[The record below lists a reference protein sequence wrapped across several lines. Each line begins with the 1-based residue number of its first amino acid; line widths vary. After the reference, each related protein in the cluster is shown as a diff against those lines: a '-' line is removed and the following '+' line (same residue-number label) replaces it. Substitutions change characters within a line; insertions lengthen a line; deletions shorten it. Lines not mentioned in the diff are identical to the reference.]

1 MDIVKIRHQYQ
12 ITISRRALL
21 ILLSLMSFFLGSG
34 IVLAVAPI
42 LREAIVLTYTNSSAV
57 HDAIKQSEA
66 LRADVETIRKGVG
79 L

>member
-1 MDIVKIRHQYQ
+1 MDIIRCRDKYT

-21 ILLSLMSFFLGSG
+21 ILLSLVSFFLGSG
-34 IVLAVAPI
+34 IVLAVAPL
-42 LREAIVLTYTNSSAV
+42 LREAVVLTHQNSAAV